1 MDCLSFVLAP
11 ARSLSWALEGK
22 AQEDNPWERRQGRP
36 ALACRFTRSGS
47 PFSLRPERF
56 RARFIRFRTRF
67 ARPVMVDQGSAPGFC
82 GMALETQ
89 SAGFLSFTE
98 YAMQLSLA

>member
-36 ALACRFTRSGS
+36 AYACRFERSGS

-56 RARFIRFRTRF
+56 RGGFIRFCRRF
-67 ARPVMVDQGSAPGFC
+67 ARPASAISASHRAFA
-82 GMALETQ
+82 ALLSTCTL
-89 SAGFLSFTE
+89 SAYRPPPNRRG
-98 YAMQLSLA
+98 